1 MYKITDIL
9 SLGSEYTIADPQG
22 NFIGTIQIIPF
33 DDILSAT
40 LGPYTFETDSYQKYI
55 DESMAVLSG
64 FEEVDSN
71 RVLWYATSDD
81 EVVLADVIQFALNN
95 GYDKIILEHLEETD
109 A

>member
-9 SLGSEYTIADPQG
+9 SLGTEYTIADPQG
-22 NFIGTIQIIPF
+22 NVIGKIQIIPF

-40 LGPYTFETDSYQKYI
+40 LGPYTFDADSYQKYI

-64 FEEVDSN
+64 FEEVDAN
-71 RVLWYATSDD
+71 KILWYATSKH

-95 GYDKIILEHLEETD
+95 GYDKIVLEHLEEID